1 MAQQYILINTGDKK
15 DAVTKGTGAPAIAA
29 GQIALTFDPTGLR
42 KGDLIL
48 AMEYFEQFLFT
59 TATFPPS

>member
-1 MAQQYILINTGDKK
+1 MAQQYILINTGDKHELV
-15 DAVTKGTGAPAIAA
+15 AKGTGVPTTAA

-48 AMEYFEQFLFT
+48 AMEYFEQFLFE